1 MCKCLL
7 RRRST
12 SSSSSSSSSFQKSVF
27 SFFSSVN
34 AMRRRVQR
42 KRFNNP
48 KRRARVK
55 TSNKKRVCR
64 DARVISEKLLEQK
77 IFFFLALTERRICKN
92 VIKVCLCGRERRVGA
107 SLSFTC
113 VCVCIFRRYNE
124 KKGIREGTFSLCVSL
139 SLSSSFRSS
148 AALCAFFFFRFILI
162 LVLCASSFVLSLSRL
177 CLSRLFPR
185 VTAV

>member
-1 MCKCLL
+1 
-7 RRRST
+7 
-12 SSSSSSSSSFQKSVF
+12 
-27 SFFSSVN
+27 
-34 AMRRRVQR
+34 MRRRVQR

-64 DARVISEKLLEQK
+64 DARVISEKLLEQNLL
-77 IFFFLALTERRICKN
+77 FFGSHGEENMQKCKCAF
-92 VIKVCLCGRERRVGA
+92 VGERERRVGV

-113 VCVCIFRRYNE
+113 VCVHFPALQR

-139 SLSSSFRSS
+139 FI
-148 AALCAFFFFRFILI
+148 FFFSVFRRALRFLLLFRFILI

-177 CLSRLFPR
+177 CLSRLFPC

>member
-1 MCKCLL
+1 
-7 RRRST
+7 
-12 SSSSSSSSSFQKSVF
+12 
-27 SFFSSVN
+27 
-34 AMRRRVQR
+34 MRRRVQR

-64 DARVISEKLLEQK
+64 DARVISEKLLEQNLL
-77 IFFFLALTERRICKN
+77 FFGSHGEENMQKCKCAF
-92 VIKVCLCGRERRVGA
+92 VGERERRVGV

-113 VCVCIFRRYNE
+113 VCVHFPALQR

-139 SLSSSFRSS
+139 FI
-148 AALCAFFFFRFILI
+148 FFFSVFRRALRFLLLFRFILI

>member
-1 MCKCLL
+1 MRVMCKCLL

-12 SSSSSSSSSFQKSVF
+12 SSSSFQKSVF

-64 DARVISEKLLEQK
+64 DARVISEKLWNK
-77 IFFFLALTERRICKN
+77 IFFFFGSHREENMQKCKSVPLWAREASERVFR
-92 VIKVCLCGRERRVGA
+92 LR
-107 SLSFTC
+107 
-113 VCVCIFRRYNE
+113 VCVCAFSGVTT
-124 KKGIREGTFSLCVSL
+124 KKKVYVRVHSL
-139 SLSSSFRSS
+139 SVCLSLYLLLFGLPPRSALSS
-148 AALCAFFFFRFILI
+148 FFD
-162 LVLCASSFVLSLSRL
+162 
-177 CLSRLFPR
+177 LF
-185 VTAV
+185 